1 MSESLPYI
9 RELGAYRKTG
19 TDNSGWI
26 VMRSGLDIPAQL
38 HLLAGD
44 GRFETTGSDL
54 AAIDADTA
62 VANPVTGDQTAPWS
76 DGLYPVPTAVRFVGT
91 GTWAIQQA
99 ATAVRS

>member
-1 MSESLPYI
+1 MNRPGT
-9 RELGAYRKTG
+9 GA
-19 TDNSGWI
+19 DEAH
-26 VMRSGLDIPAQL
+26 RSGYRIQAIAP
-38 HLLAGD
+38 
-44 GRFETTGSDL
+44 GRGL